1 MRVPAGLVLTGS
13 ILLSGV
19 HPATAEVRLA
29 IQNGRVTL
37 VATEATLGEILDEW
51 ERVGQTRI
59 INRDRVSRMPMT
71 LELTDVPE
79 SQALGILLRSV
90 NGYIAAPRAI
100 AMDGLSR
107 FDRVMIMPGTP
118 APRVRSNA
126 APAFTSAPEIEP
138 APFAMPPFEMPP
150 DQVDVPEPVEERPV
164 RTVPPPATPGAVF
177 GAFPR
182 PQVAQQP
189 EDAPPRDPRAP
200 APAGST
206 PTGVAVPGMIV
217 PGPPSDREPAQGR

>member
-1 MRVPAGLVLTGS
+1 MRVPAGLVLTAS

-19 HPATAEVRLA
+19 HPANAEVQLTIR
-29 IQNGRVTL
+29 NGRVTL

-59 INRDRVSRMPMT
+59 INRERVPRMPMT
-71 LELTDVPE
+71 LELTDLPE

-90 NGYIAAPRAI
+90 NGYIAAPRAVV
-100 AMDGLSR
+100 MDGISR
-107 FDRVMIMPGTP
+107 FDRVMIMPGMP
-118 APRVRSNA
+118 APRVRST
-126 APAFTSAPEIEP
+126 APATFTPPTEIEP
-138 APFAMPPFEMPP
+138 PLFEIPP
-150 DQVDVPEPVEERPV
+150 DQVDVTEPVEERPV
-164 RTVPPPATPGAVF
+164 RTVPPPATPGTVF

-189 EDAPPRDPRAP
+189 EDTPSADPRAP